1 MVDGSAIVLL
11 GDVTGKGV
19 DAAAMTALV
28 RHTAK
33 AAARFDGRPSAVLHV
48 VDEIL
53 RGQPFSLVTR
63 ACARR
68 RPARRSSSPAAGIRC
83 RC

>member
-1 MVDGSAIVLL
+1 MRGARAIPSAATSTTFVVDGSAIVLL

-53 RGQPFSLVTR
+53 RG
-63 ACARR
+63 
-68 RPARRSSSPAAGIRC
+68 
-83 RC
+83 

>member
-1 MVDGSAIVLL
+1 MVLL

-19 DAAAMTALV
+19 DAAALTALV

-33 AAARFDGRPSAVLHV
+33 TAARFDSRPSAVLRV

-53 RGQPFSLVTR
+53 REQPS
-63 ACARR
+63 
-68 RPARRSSSPAAGIRC
+68 RS
-83 RC
+83 